1 MVANNTGI
9 GRLSNSIISP
19 PPHTHIQTRFQQ
31 HPDIYKAFLEILHK
45 YQKEQRLL
53 KEGGGGASV
62 LPLSESEVYS
72 QVQEEVQQP
81 VINSILS

>member
-1 MVANNTGI
+1 MIVKLVNFMGMK
-9 GRLSNSIISP
+9 SSP
-19 PPHTHIQTRFQQ
+19 ILPLTHTHMHTSQTRFQQ

-81 VINSILS
+81 SYK